1 MHQWF
6 CDGVSFSQKINKKPN
21 TIMVCLLVDEDI
33 KNLFRERQICQINL
47 HAIFTCGIGGSSLS
61 SSSCISSSK
70 VAIVLSN
77 TWRMQ
82 KDKNA
87 MLEHGMGSINLISKE
102 LIANQPWIE

>member
-1 MHQWF
+1 
-6 CDGVSFSQKINKKPN
+6 
-21 TIMVCLLVDEDI
+21 MVCLLVDEDI

-87 MLEHGMGSINLISKE
+87 MLEHGMGSINLISKD